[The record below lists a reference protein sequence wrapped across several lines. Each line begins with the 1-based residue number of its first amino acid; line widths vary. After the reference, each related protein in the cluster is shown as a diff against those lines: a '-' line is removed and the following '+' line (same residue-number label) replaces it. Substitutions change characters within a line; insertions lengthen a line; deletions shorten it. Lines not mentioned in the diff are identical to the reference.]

1 MCPLNKIE
9 IKQNGDRDK
18 IVFIS
23 IYFFVSNYIEVYIMN
38 ESFDI
43 LYINY
48 LLLSIIYKYPKDI
61 SQYNILLIDR
71 LYK

>member
-9 IKQNGDRDK
+9 IEQNGDRDK

-61 SQYNILLIDR
+61 SQI
-71 LYK
+71 

>member
-9 IKQNGDRDK
+9 IEQNGDRDK

-48 LLLSIIYKYPKDI
+48 LLLSIIYRYLKDI
-61 SQYNILLIDR
+61 SQI
-71 LYK
+71 

>member
-9 IKQNGDRDK
+9 IEQNGDRDK

-48 LLLSIIYKYPKDI
+48 LLLSIIYRYPKNI
-61 SQYNILLIDR
+61 S
-71 LYK
+71 

>member
-9 IKQNGDRDK
+9 IEQNGDRDK

-48 LLLSIIYKYPKDI
+48 LLLSIIYRYPKDI
-61 SQYNILLIDR
+61 SQI
-71 LYK
+71 